1 VRLARPDVLLVC
13 MPWASPT
20 RPSLGIGLLVAAARR
35 SGFRCRAVYP
45 NVEFSSLFG
54 PEAYEEVCSKRD
66 LLALGEHLF
75 AVDVFGRKAL
85 RSSAFL
91 ERFLRLQSEDGAD
104 RSPQFDP
111 TTLYDLRDVV
121 VPDALDRCAERILRT
136 PPDVVGFSCV
146 FSQVMPSLALARRLK
161 AARPGMRILLGG
173 ACVHGCVGE
182 AYAGAFRD
190 TVDHVFTGEADV
202 VFPAFLESLAAG
214 RDGEDLPGVTHD
226 GVQSAP
232 AEPVTDLDALPEPDY
247 DDYFAARA
255 ECVAAVRRLLAC
267 RELPFESSRGC
278 WWGHKNHCS
287 FCGINGVGMAY
298 RVKSVDRVVGELE
311 HLAMRYHSSDLEA
324 ADSILPHAAYRGLL
338 PRVAALGLDL
348 RLTYEIKANVTRD
361 DVAALRA
368 AGVVLV
374 QPGVE
379 SFSDHVL
386 QLMRKGVTG
395 LQNVQLLKWLQ
406 EFGIGVY
413 YHVLV
418 GFPGETDA
426 DYEAMHGL
434 LPALFHLPPPV
445 LGHSATVKVHRF
457 APFFDEPRRWGIRG
471 VRPAWHYRHL
481 IPPSAAPA
489 ADYAFFFDRD
499 IAADAPL
506 FRHRA
511 RLDAAIRRWVANRRK
526 LTAKLGP
533 GFITILQTVQP
544 AKEREL
550 AVLDR
555 DAACVFLLCDAR
567 TSIPNITRTM
577 ESMRPGAVVDVP
589 SIIADLVRRRLVV
602 ASGQHFVGV
611 VPFERPHPTAV
622 LQGWLRRWGAGP
634 GFLDPTAPGP
644 TGT

>member
-1 VRLARPDVLLVC
+1 

-35 SGFRCRAVYP
+35 RGFRCRADYR
-45 NVEFSSLFG
+45 NVEFSSVFG
-54 PEAYEEVCSKRD
+54 PEAYEEVCGKRD

-75 AVDVFGRKAL
+75 AVDLFGPRAL

-91 ERFLRLQSEDGAD
+91 ERFLRLQTEGPAA
-104 RSPQFDP
+104 RSLQFDP
-111 TTLYDLRDVV
+111 TTLYDLRDVI
-121 VPDALDRCAERILRT
+121 VPDALDRYAEQILKT
-136 PPDVVGFSCV
+136 QPDIVGFSCV
-146 FSQVMPSLALARRLK
+146 FNQVMPSLALARRLK

-173 ACVHGCVGE
+173 ACVHGSMGE
-182 AYAGAFRD
+182 AYARAFSD

-202 VFPAFLESLAAG
+202 VFPAFLEALAAG
-214 RDGEDLPGVTHD
+214 RDGQELPGVTRD
-226 GVQSAP
+226 GMQSAP
-232 AEPVTDLDALPEPDY
+232 AEPVKDLDALPEPDY

-255 ECVAAVRRLLAC
+255 ECAAAGQRLLER

-278 WWGHKNHCS
+278 WWGQKIQCS

-311 HLAMRYHSSDLEA
+311 HLATRYHSTDLEA
-324 ADSILPHAAYRGLL
+324 ADNILPHAAYRGLL
-338 PRVAALGLDL
+338 PGLATLGLDL
-348 RLTYEIKANVTRD
+348 RLTYEIKANVARD

-395 LQNVQLLKWLQ
+395 LQNIQLLKWLQ
-406 EFGIGVY
+406 EFGIGAY

-426 DYEAMHGL
+426 DYEAMHSL
-434 LPALFHLPPPV
+434 LPAIFHLPPPV
-445 LGHSATVKVHRF
+445 LGHAATVMVHRF
-457 APFFDEPRRWGIRG
+457 APFFDEPGRWGICG
-471 VRPAWHYRHL
+471 VRPAWYYRHL
-481 IPPSAAPA
+481 IPPRRASA

-506 FRHRA
+506 FRHRV
-511 RLDAAIRRWVANRRK
+511 RLDGAIRRWVANRRK
-526 LTAKLGP
+526 LRAKLGP

-544 AKEREL
+544 AQEREL

-555 DAACVFLLCDAR
+555 DAACVFLLCDAQ
-567 TSIPNITRTM
+567 TSIPNITHIM
-577 ESMRPGAVVDVP
+577 KSMRPGADVDV
-589 SIIADLVRRRLVV
+589 SRIVADLVRRRVV
-602 ASGQHFVGV
+602 VDSGQHLVGV
-611 VPFERPHPTAV
+611 VPFERPHPSAV
-622 LQGWLRRWGAGP
+622 LEGWLRRWGVGP
-634 GFLDPTAPGP
+634 GVSDPTAPNP